1 MTAKQP
7 AVKGY
12 IVKLSDEER
21 QRLDALIQKGK
32 APARQLLKARPLL
45 KADASEPGNAW
56 NDGQIAGAL
65 DTSID
70 TVARIR
76 QQLVRGI
83 STPP

>member
-32 APARQLLKARPLL
+32 ASARQLLKARLL